1 MALPEY
7 NRTVLRQTLEAD
19 MSSARYWESLA
30 NTLDNFASQAGS
42 FTRNMMASE
51 KAKAKAQKDANELAT
66 KTFLDGMEADI
77 IEAAHKSS
85 IDNPTDYEAY
95 ITQFDSQAKVWL
107 ESEGLDSM
115 LGARAGL
122 ERMIDLKRQKFGE
135 KPYEATQK
143 LIKEDSLNTAKRNIT
158 TDVDDYIYSAGEYIE
173 QFSNMPLDAVMSNAF
188 ENYKGETLK
197 QFQKLQQK
205 VTDLVTV
212 HDLDAETAGAYEL
225 KMQNKYITGVM
236 EKLMAVEVN
245 NNNGANALAE
255 FYTNPNKFLRDKE
268 YIAALIPEGVKIDET
283 LKKDIYKELNTYLSD
298 YQKEQKR
305 LDDIEEAEL
314 TANQSETFTAL
325 KAGLQTG
332 ADLDLNNIREAWQA
346 EDISDSQYES
356 LLDDI
361 RKGTYEIE
369 DEETKWELSQQMI
382 DGEFS
387 LQAKTKLIDDALEK
401 NLINAAS
408 AQSFLT
414 KADSAASVTS
424 QDYWSQANAAI
435 GRAFGVNNDG
445 SFMPRGGGKGPT
457 EKDLTNM
464 RFAQEELY
472 RRVADGEKAI
482 EIYNDIIT
490 KYKKNEDAEQLPLGS
505 IGGQSIDTAY
515 RLKSG
520 FYTYWVG
527 TPEAVDG
534 IATQAK
540 IGADLD
546 AGLINDDT
554 AFRMIDELRDYLK
567 KDF

>member
-225 KMQNKYITGVM
+225 EMQNKYITGVM

-255 FYTNPNKFLRDKE
+255 FYTNPNKFLRNRE

-332 ADLDLNNIREAWQA
+332 ADLDLDNIREAWQK
-346 EDISDSQYES
+346 ENISDSQYES

-382 DGEFS
+382 DGELS

-424 QDYWSQANAAI
+424 QDYWSQANSAI

-445 SFMPRGGGKGPT
+445 SFLSSGSGPT
-457 EKDLTNM
+457 EEDLTNM

-472 RRVADGEKAI
+472 RRVANGESAI
-482 EIYNDIIT
+482 EIYNEIIT

-505 IGGQSIDTAY
+505 IGGQPIDTAY

>member
-225 KMQNKYITGVM
+225 EMQNKYITGVM

-255 FYTNPNKFLRDKE
+255 FYTNPNKFLRNRE

-332 ADLDLNNIREAWQA
+332 ADLDLRNIEEAWQA

-382 DGEFS
+382 DGELS

-424 QDYWSQANAAI
+424 QDYWSQANSAI

-445 SFMPRGGGKGPT
+445 SFLSSGSGPT
-457 EKDLTNM
+457 EEDLTNM

-472 RRVADGEKAI
+472 RRVANGEKAI
-482 EIYNDIIT
+482 EIYNEIIT

-505 IGGQSIDTAY
+505 MGNKSLDSAVV
-515 RLKSG
+515 LKND
-520 FYTYWVG
+520 FNTYWVG
-527 TPEAVDG
+527 TPERVDG
-534 IATQAK
+534 IATQIKIAK
-540 IGADLD
+540 DLE

-554 AFRMIDELRDYLK
+554 ADRMIASLRDYLK